1 MVAALINT
9 DDCLINSSIV
19 DLIDR
24 LYGPCHTDADA
35 EVLLSH
41 AAEWISS
48 ASPLLDPGCLFC
60 NAEHTQIDNKH
71 MLLNTIKKNELVP
84 QHSFAVHCEDFQG
97 LAICGLLRCF
107 LFWERYSCHLNGMFA
122 LLPIFR

>member
-48 ASPLLDPGCLFC
+48 ASPSLDPGCLFC
-60 NAEHTQIDNKH
+60 NVEHTQIDNKH
-71 MLLNTIKKNELVP
+71 MLLNTIKKNELV
-84 QHSFAVHCEDFQG
+84 HSIH
-97 LAICGLLRCF
+97 LLF
-107 LFWERYSCHLNGMFA
+107 IVK
-122 LLPIFR
+122 IFRVWQSVVSLGVSSFGRGIPVI